1 MAKYKVLAV
10 VNNEEKRLILRQRLA
25 RAEGVALVGFASVD
39 ADIMTRIK
47 GYAPHIV
54 LLVQEQ
60 GDAGILEL
68 AQRIYQGFPGCA
80 IAMLVPTLDLE
91 LLKSAMQSG
100 VRQIVTEDNL
110 TTLND
115 ALVQAALFEQGRN
128 TEIGGDPRVIAIYSG
143 KGGVGRTTLAVNL
156 AVALSL
162 GGRRTALIDL
172 NLNFGDAPLLLN
184 INAKD
189 TLAELTQEKT
199 AFLIEDVKG
208 FSMQHSSG
216 LSILCAPSSPE
227 FAEYIA
233 SRHIEMLLN
242 TMRPYYDF
250 IIVDLPNDL
259 SENTLTALDIA
270 DDIFLVAR
278 KDISSLRSTKIL
290 AGILGTLQHQDKIT
304 LVVNADHPSIV
315 TLKDFDRILQMPVSY
330 ALPEEPKTAQLS
342 QERGVPIVIGFPRSL
357 IASVINKMARDLMD
371 RSSKKE
377 LQATAEANLA
387 AAGKATPSGRAR
399 PAKAAK
405 PPRAPKT
412 RWAPKVPK
420 IAKAPK
426 APRAPK
432 PTQEPLAGKPAQPTK
447 SGVFKLFG
455 GKRKG
460 GSA

>member
-10 VNNEEKRLILRQRLA
+10 VNNEEKRLMIRQRLS
-25 RAEGVALVGFASVD
+25 RAEGVALVGFAHVD

-60 GDAGILEL
+60 GDAGLMEL

-80 IAMLVPTLDLE
+80 IALLTPTLDLE
-91 LLKSAMQSG
+91 MLRSAMQSG
-100 VRQIVTEDNL
+100 VRQIITEDNMA
-110 TTLND
+110 TLND

-128 TEIGGDPRVIAIYSG
+128 NEVGGDPRVIAMYSG

-199 AFLIEDVKG
+199 AFLIEDIKG

-227 FAEYIA
+227 FAEYISA
-233 SRHIEMLLN
+233 RHVEMLVN

-250 IIVDLPNDL
+250 IVLDLPNDL
-259 SENTLTALDIA
+259 SENTLTALESA
-270 DDIFLVAR
+270 DDIFLCAR

-290 AGILGTLQHQDKIT
+290 MGILGTLQLQDKIK
-304 LVVNADHPSIV
+304 LIINADRPGIV
-315 TLKDFDRILQMPVSY
+315 TQKDFDRILQMPVAY
-330 ALPEEPKTAQLS
+330 VVPEAAKTVQIS
-342 QERGVPIVIGFPRSL
+342 QERGVPAVIGFPRSDL
-357 IASVINKMARDLMD
+357 AVEISKMARDQMN
-371 RSSKKE
+371 RSSKRDM
-377 LQATAEANLA
+377 QAAGEATLA
-387 AAGKATPSGRAR
+387 AAKAGPAIKPAR
-399 PAKAAK
+399 PVRPAHK
-405 PPRAPKT
+405 PLKTPKPKT
-412 RWAPKVPK
+412 ARGAS
-420 IAKAPK
+420 
-426 APRAPK
+426 
-432 PTQEPLAGKPAQPTK
+432 LFK
-447 SGVFKLFG
+447 SR
-455 GKRKG
+455 KRG